1 MARVE
6 LRELVKRGRNHLETA
21 PNVSIDATDED
32 ACVALLRT
40 MARKHGKSPANCE
53 ISVKSGTRAK
63 TYRIVDSH

>member
-6 LRELVKRGRNHLETA
+6 LRELVRRGRNHLETA
-21 PNVSIDATDED
+21 PSVAIDANDED

-40 MARKHGKSPANCE
+40 MAKKHRKNPANCE

-63 TYRIVDSH
+63 IYRIPDAH